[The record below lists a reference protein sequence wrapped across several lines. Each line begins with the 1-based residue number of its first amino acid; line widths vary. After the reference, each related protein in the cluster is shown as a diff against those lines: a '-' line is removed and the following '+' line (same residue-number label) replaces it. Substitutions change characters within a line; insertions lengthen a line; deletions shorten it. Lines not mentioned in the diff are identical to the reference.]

1 MWEFETINPIKHVLR
16 ISENPSS
23 MNKWITLITV
33 LSSLLEAVLLP
44 VLISLTWI
52 AIYKIKR
59 RMNGS
64 EFRLCMQATHGNMF
78 KLFTELIPRHKRLSM
93 IMFGFIILLSIM
105 VILGKNIPNVLLA
118 QVIGLYNFTEISHIN
133 VNLFRNDSNCTY
145 TSCLSD
151 LDEDNFALV
160 KNSTTLKNTL
170 RMHNVKNTYLNLSVD
185 NTLYAVRVKINTTS
199 CGFAFNDYNKSKSLS
214 SQNMDN
220 VTDTTFIPTYVYEF
234 LVDTYRYFNGLTAY
248 QSEIGFNINIQDRCD
263 IPFNMLYIS
272 PNFNPNVTK
281 LGNLIKSRFDV
292 NRSIGRTCRISF
304 GCSASVEWKNMQ
316 IVGTTP
322 DNIKLL
328 KVDFNN
334 SLYKLEELF
343 STNVRDYRK
352 VGKCFGEGLMDN
364 TLDKMVTFL
373 TDWRETIKY
382 KGGKY
387 NYNLLNEFEN
397 VLSQSLVSS
406 VQSMTNDINVY
417 TVQAKKLEAPGIWI
431 EMTIL
436 SLAIF
441 FVCSILML
449 ILTTRNVKMLLPLS
463 VLDLGIIT
471 NVIFKEDGSNTK
483 TSWPF
488 ELDSYQDESTHLLTA
503 NEIS

>member
-78 KLFTELIPRHKRLSM
+78 KLFTELIPRHKKV
-93 IMFGFIILLSIM
+93 INDNVWIYYIIVYNGHIRE
-105 VILGKNIPNVLLA
+105 KYTNVLLA

-151 LDEDNFALV
+151 LDEDNFA
-160 KNSTTLKNTL
+160 
-170 RMHNVKNTYLNLSVD
+170 VD

-234 LVDTYRYFNGLTAY
+234 LVDTY
-248 QSEIGFNINIQDRCD
+248 
-263 IPFNMLYIS
+263 
-272 PNFNPNVTK
+272 
-281 LGNLIKSRFDV
+281 
-292 NRSIGRTCRISF
+292 
-304 GCSASVEWKNMQ
+304 
-316 IVGTTP
+316 
-322 DNIKLL
+322 
-328 KVDFNN
+328 
-334 SLYKLEELF
+334 
-343 STNVRDYRK
+343 
-352 VGKCFGEGLMDN
+352 
-364 TLDKMVTFL
+364 
-373 TDWRETIKY
+373 
-382 KGGKY
+382 
-387 NYNLLNEFEN
+387 
-397 VLSQSLVSS
+397 
-406 VQSMTNDINVY
+406 
-417 TVQAKKLEAPGIWI
+417 
-431 EMTIL
+431 
-436 SLAIF
+436 
-441 FVCSILML
+441 
-449 ILTTRNVKMLLPLS
+449 
-463 VLDLGIIT
+463 
-471 NVIFKEDGSNTK
+471 
-483 TSWPF
+483 
-488 ELDSYQDESTHLLTA
+488 
-503 NEIS
+503 